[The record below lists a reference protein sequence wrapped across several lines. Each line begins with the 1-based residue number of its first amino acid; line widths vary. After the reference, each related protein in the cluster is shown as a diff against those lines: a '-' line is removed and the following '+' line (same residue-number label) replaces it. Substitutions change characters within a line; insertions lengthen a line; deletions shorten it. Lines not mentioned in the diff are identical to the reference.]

1 MIMSEKKILI
11 IDDEIDFVRIMS
23 AHLKARGYST
33 VSASD
38 AVGAIMV
45 AQRENPD
52 FIILD
57 VRMPAGDGF
66 TVMER
71 LAKFDRTS
79 LIPVAVVTGK
89 MLSGKQRAMAE
100 GAVGF
105 FTKPVDF
112 DKLLTLIDDL
122 LGRPVGAGEGEQK
135 ESVYSLPESYNLDE

>member
-1 MIMSEKKILI
+1 MIVSSKKKILI
-11 IDDEIDFVRIMS
+11 VDDEIDFVRILS
-23 AHLKARGYST
+23 TYLKARGYST

-52 FIILD
+52 FITLD
-57 VRMPAGDGF
+57 VNMPAGNGF

-79 LIPVAVVTGK
+79 LIPVVVVTGK
-89 MLSGKQRAMAE
+89 VLTGRQRAMAA

-105 FTKPVDF
+105 LTKPVDF
-112 DKLLTLIDDL
+112 DRLLTLIDNL
-122 LGRPVGAGEGEQK
+122 LGLPVGAEQR
-135 ESVYSLPESYNLDE
+135 ESVYSLPESYKLDE